1 MKRKKIIIS
10 CLVPLLTVIP
20 IGMKLRAQDSVLHA
34 AASGSGSIEGTEVR
48 LASRLSARVTRVS
61 VERGDSVSAGQI
73 VVELDCGDARAALL
87 EAEARVHAARS
98 AVEGALAQ
106 ADASARNRGVLL
118 AAAEAARSQVSSLTA
133 QQGASAR
140 QAARLERLG
149 SDASESSRDQV
160 RSQAE
165 GLLHQTSSAAAQDRS
180 LRGQVAAAGSMWR
193 AAEAQARAA
202 ERNVSAAEAAAERAR
217 LLVDECAIR
226 APRAGVVDD
235 TFVEPGE
242 HAAAGTTLVRIVD
255 LDIVRATFYLPNAE
269 LAAARPNGPA
279 IVEADAWPDAKFT
292 ASIETVGSSAEFTP
306 RNIQTRTD
314 RDRLV
319 FPVEVRIPNPNHQLR
334 PGMPVHVTLP
344 GTER

>member
-1 MKRKKIIIS
+1 MQRKKVILT

-20 IGMKLRAQDSVLHA
+20 IALKLRAQDRSEHA
-34 AASGSGSIEGTEVR
+34 AASGSGTIEGTEIR
-48 LASRLSARVTRVS
+48 LASRLSARVTHVG
-61 VERGDSVSAGQI
+61 VKRGDSVAAGT
-73 VVELDCGDARAALL
+73 VLARLDCDDAQAALI
-87 EAEARVHAARS
+87 EAEARVEAAR
-98 AVEGALAQ
+98 AQVEAAGAQ

-118 AAAEAARSQVSSLTA
+118 ASADAARAQVSSLSA

-149 SDASESSRDQV
+149 SDASESARDQV

-165 GLLHQTSSAAAQDRS
+165 GLLHQASSAAAQDRS
-180 LRGQVAAAGSMWR
+180 LRAQVAAAASTWR

-202 ERNVSAAEAAAERAR
+202 ERNASAAEAAAARAR
-217 LLVDECAIR
+217 LMVDECEIV
-226 APRAGVVDD
+226 APRAAVVDD

-242 HAAAGTTLVRIVD
+242 QATAGTTLVRLVD
-255 LDIVRATFYLPNAE
+255 LDTVRATFYLPNAE
-269 LAAARPNGPA
+269 LGSARPNGPA
-279 IVEADAWPDAKFT
+279 IVEADAWPDVQFPGT
-292 ASIETVGSSAEFTP
+292 IETVGSSAEFTP

-319 FPVEVRIPNPNHQLR
+319 FAIEVRIPNPNHELL
-334 PGMPVHVTLP
+334 PGMPVQVTLL